1 MTLNVAGVW
10 DIECGDWDR
19 FLCGEALSIDG
30 EALVSWDADDF
41 ADWMFSRKG
50 IWYAHAGGRYDALW
64 LLDVAIRRGLRWE
77 ARCRGAGLLS
87 VKIGDLEVRDSFA
100 LVPMGLAKCS
110 AMGSARKLELHLP
123 CMGPPCREKDCA
135 GYCQLGRIAREGP
148 SRAERRT
155 IERYLHADCEALL
168 SMLDSLEHRAAALGI
183 NLGLTVGGTAW
194 KTAKRWLDLPDCSH
208 SLGTYERI
216 REAYYGGRVEGFR
229 TFADSGHG
237 ADIHNAYTA
246 ALTRVHL
253 PEGPGAPALPRAAS
267 RYFAAGKPCIVSC
280 DVRVPETNIPPLPFR
295 HPDRLLY
302 PHGRFSGCWTS
313 VQLQHAVEHGVV
325 IERVTGGYVWETA
338 RPFLR
343 EYAEK
348 VWGMRASHI
357 AMCTCTRED
366 KKAGRA
372 CYGCAFGGWFK
383 WLANSLTGK
392 LAQRPEHE
400 SLVFKP
406 NTEWGDGVPLRKFRS
421 GSLWPVERVRVD
433 ACAHVQLSAFLTS
446 ENGCE
451 LHRQLLHA
459 PDPYYTDT
467 DCVKGRTKLTRRMG
481 PGLGEWGD
489 EGAFT
494 DWRLLACK
502 VYSYTDEKGE
512 KVVRGKGM
520 SGLDADGFTRLA
532 AGDEWA
538 SDRGVEGMR
547 TAVRKYGTED
557 NGSIFARKH
566 MTRSLQNIPG
576 WIGGRI
582 HDERTGLTRPCTVE
596 EYDAAS
602 DVRRFSARMH
612 ARRRKEAKQWA
623 Q

>member
-19 FLCGEALSIDG
+19 FLCGEALSADG
-30 EALVSWDADDF
+30 EALVSWDADEF
-41 ADWMFSRKG
+41 ADWMFSRSG

-100 LVPMGLAKCS
+100 LVPMGLAKC
-110 AMGSARKLELHLP
+110 ALMGSVRKLELHLP
-123 CMGPPCREKDCA
+123 CTCGQAKCA
-135 GYCQLGRIAREGP
+135 GYCQLGRIVREGP
-148 SRAERRT
+148 TRAERRT

-168 SMLDSLEHRAAALGI
+168 SMLDALEARAANEGI
-183 NLGLTVGGTAW
+183 ALGLTVGGTAW
-194 KTAKRWLDLPDCSH
+194 KSAKKWLDLTDCTH
-208 SLGTYERI
+208 SLGTYMRI
-216 REAYYGGRVEGFR
+216 REGYYGGRVEGFCSW
-229 TFADSGHG
+229 AESGHG

-253 PEGPGAPALPRAAS
+253 PEGPGCPALPRAAS
-267 RYFAAGKPCIVSC
+267 RYLSSGKPCIVTC
-280 DVRVPETNIPPLPFR
+280 DVRVPETNVPPLPFR

-302 PHGRFSGCWTS
+302 PVGRFTGTWTS
-313 VQLQHAVEHGVV
+313 VALEYALSQGVV
-325 IERVTGGYVWETA
+325 IERVRGGYVWETA
-338 RPFLR
+338 RPFLKP
-343 EYAEK
+343 YAEK
-348 VWGMRASHI
+348 VWGLRAGDI
-357 AMCTCTRED
+357 AKCVCARED
-366 KKAGRA
+366 KKAGLT
-372 CYGCAFGGWFK
+372 CYGCAWGAMWK

-400 SLVFKP
+400 SLVFLP
-406 NTEWGDGVPLRKFRS
+406 NEQAGLGIPLRKFPT
-421 GSLWPVERVRVD
+421 GSLWPEERVRVD

-451 LHRQLLHA
+451 LHRQLVHA
-459 PDPYYTDT
+459 PDPFYCDT

-494 DWRLLACK
+494 DWHLLAMK
-502 VYSYTDEKGE
+502 VYSYKDDKGE
-512 KVVRGKGM
+512 LVVRGKGM

-538 SDRGVEGMR
+538 SDKGVEGMR
-547 TAVRKYGTED
+547 TAVRKFGSSE

-566 MTRSLQNIPG
+566 MSRSLQNIPG
-576 WIGGRI
+576 WLGGRI
-582 HDERTGLTRPCTVE
+582 HDDKTGYTRPCTVDQYE
-596 EYDAAS
+596 QS
-602 DVRRFSARMH
+602 VDVRRFTARMH
-612 ARRRKEAKQWA
+612 ARRRKESKAHGV
-623 Q
+623 